1 MKLAWRTN
9 QQFWLSHNAV
19 LYSWCSFSFL
29 PVNHYPK
36 EFNILRKK
44 KKNTNELGP
53 AWQNTAGNHRIPWQ
67 KKIGFSY
74 SDPGDTLENKL
85 NDLKPLYSRKKSFA
99 FQKKLKKMLFPWR
112 VNLTDQNKQQPQGIK
127 MRVRYHTWPLSM
139 KQLKPL
145 IDTCKYCVTSRT
157 NQALRS
163 LANAGFQNRG
173 VCLQPFPSFPSPS
186 LLFHFVVLVSFLAR
200 SKPKIPFHGPF

>member
-1 MKLAWRTN
+1 MTVRELRHGRPRGRFSKSRGLSTSVSLLSYPPPPRSFTYAIFRAVFDSCSSLFAPKRTI
-9 QQFWLSHNAV
+9 QT
-19 LYSWCSFSFL
+19 
-29 PVNHYPK
+29 
-36 EFNILRKK
+36 I
-44 KKNTNELGP
+44 
-53 AWQNTAGNHRIPWQ
+53 
-67 KKIGFSY
+67 
-74 SDPGDTLENKL
+74 
-85 NDLKPLYSRKKSFA
+85 
-99 FQKKLKKMLFPWR
+99 KKLKKMLFPWR

-173 VCLQPFPSFPSPS
+173 VCLQLFPSFPSPS